1 MIKTDE
7 SALICD
13 LAETY
18 HVFDYRSLPVKLVA
32 TFSAGLRENSRIK
45 MKMAGMKYEFKTL
58 LLASIL
64 DGINIGNWMRS
75 DKNRSDRPE
84 SMVNRLLGISQED
97 RDERELFLSAEE
109 FEQKRM
115 KLIENGDAK
124 WQEQN

>member
-32 TFSAGLRENSRIK
+32 TFSVGLRENSRIK
-45 MKMAGMKYEFKTL
+45 MKMAGIRYDFKTL

-64 DGINIGNWMRS
+64 DGINLGNWIRS
-75 DKNRSDRPE
+75 SKNGSSRPE
-84 SMVNRLLGISQED
+84 SMVDRLLGRSGE
-97 RDERELFLSAEE
+97 ESNEKELFMSAEE

-115 KLIENGDAK
+115 ELIENGGAK
-124 WQEQN
+124 WPEQN

>member
-1 MIKTDE
+1 
-7 SALICD
+7 
-13 LAETY
+13 
-18 HVFDYRSLPVKLVA
+18 
-32 TFSAGLRENSRIK
+32 

>member
-32 TFSAGLRENSRIK
+32 TFSVGLRENSRIK

-64 DGINIGNWMRS
+64 DGVNIGNWMRS
-75 DKNRSDRPE
+75 DKNRSDKPE

-97 RDERELFLSAEE
+97 MDEREVFLSAEE

-115 KLIENGDAK
+115 ELIENGGAK
-124 WQEQN
+124 WPEQN

>member
-1 MIKTDE
+1 
-7 SALICD
+7 
-13 LAETY
+13 
-18 HVFDYRSLPVKLVA
+18 
-32 TFSAGLRENSRIK
+32 

-64 DGINIGNWMRS
+64 DGVNIGNWMRS

-84 SMVNRLLGISQED
+84 SMVNRLLGIIQED
-97 RDERELFLSAEE
+97 MDERELFLSAEE

-115 KLIENGDAK
+115 ELIANGDAK